1 MKSQYN
7 AKKEVQQRFTFPR
20 TSLNFREVYPLK
32 KISVKVP
39 VLPHFLPFSDG
50 NSDGLLY
57 ENRKFIHIAGLQFKR
72 RMHITVEGNIN
83 TGVS

>member
-1 MKSQYN
+1 MYILLSDQNLKSESWYYSRFSWSISL
-7 AKKEVQQRFTFPR
+7 KENKRK
-20 TSLNFREVYPLK
+20 S
-32 KISVKVP
+32 P

-57 ENRKFIHIAGLQFKR
+57 ENRKFIHIAGFQFKR
-72 RMHITVEGNIN
+72 RMHITVEGNID